1 MLSLPLSFQAMR
13 PPTMAQWRM
22 LPPMVLP
29 GADNM
34 ALDDASASLAR
45 DGGEVIA
52 RVYGWTR
59 PTLSFGR
66 HQRSAGLY
74 DPDAARERG
83 IDVVRRPTGGRAVL
97 HWREIT
103 YCVAASEEA
112 LGSRGESYALINS
125 LLISALRT
133 LSVEAGVAS
142 PASRTPLP
150 GPGACFEEPVAGE
163 IVAADRKLVGSAQ
176 RRGDGAFLQHGSIL
190 VDDDQALAAEL
201 RTESVLPP
209 APAATLRSLLE
220 YAPTLQEFDAA
231 LIAAIESEFCRAP
244 VPLPFNDEIGAALD
258 SRRPHYLSDGW
269 TWRR

>member
-1 MLSLPLSFQAMR
+1 
-13 PPTMAQWRM
+13 M

-45 DGGEVIA
+45 DTGEVIA

-74 DPDAARERG
+74 DPCAARERG

-103 YCVAASEEA
+103 YCVAAPEEA
-112 LGSRGESYALINS
+112 LGALGQSYALINS
-125 LLISALRT
+125 LLVSALRI
-133 LSVEAGVAS
+133 LSVEACVAS
-142 PASRTPLP
+142 PASRTPRP

-163 IVAADRKLVGSAQ
+163 IVAAERKLVGSAQ

-190 VDDDQALAAEL
+190 VDDDQALAAAL
-201 RTESVLPP
+201 RTESVSPP
-209 APAATLRSLLE
+209 VPAATLRSLVG
-220 YAPTLQEFDAA
+220 YAPTLEEFDAA
-231 LIAAIESEFCRAP
+231 LAAAIEAEFGSAP
-244 VPLPFNDEIGAALD
+244 VPLPFHDEIGAALD
-258 SRRPHYLSDGW
+258 ARRARYLSEGW

>member
-1 MLSLPLSFQAMR
+1 MR
-13 PPTMAQWRM
+13 PDTMAQWRM

-34 ALDDASASLAR
+34 ALDEACASLAR
-45 DGGEVIA
+45 DSGQVIA

-74 DPDAARERG
+74 DPLAARERG

-103 YCVAASEEA
+103 YCVAAPEEA
-112 LGSRGESYALINS
+112 LGTLAESYALINS
-125 LLISALRT
+125 LLVSALRT
-133 LSVEAGVAS
+133 LSVEAAVAA
-142 PASRTPLP
+142 PASRTPAP

-163 IVAADRKLVGSAQ
+163 IVAAERKLVGSAQ
-176 RRGDGAFLQHGSIL
+176 WRGDGAFLQHGSIL

-201 RTESVLPP
+201 RTESVVPP

-220 YAPTLQEFDAA
+220 YAPTLQEFDVA
-231 LIAAIESEFCRAP
+231 LMAAIEGEFCRAP
-244 VPLPFNDEIGAALD
+244 ESLPFNDVIGAALD
-258 SRRPHYLSDGW
+258 ARRSHYLSDCW

>member
-1 MLSLPLSFQAMR
+1 
-13 PPTMAQWRM
+13 MAQWRM

-34 ALDDASASLAR
+34 ALDEACASLAR
-45 DGGEVIA
+45 DTGAVIA

-74 DPDAARERG
+74 DPHTARERG

-103 YCVAASEEA
+103 YCVAAPEEA
-112 LGSRGESYALINS
+112 LGTLAESYAVINS
-125 LLISALRT
+125 LLVSALRA
-133 LSVEAGVAS
+133 LSVDAAVAAPGARP
-142 PASRTPLP
+142 PAP

-163 IVAADRKLVGSAQ
+163 IVAAERKLVGSAQ
-176 RRGDGAFLQHGSIL
+176 WRGDGAFLQHGSIL
-190 VDDDQALAAEL
+190 VDDDQALAAQL
-201 RTESVLPP
+201 RTEFVLPP

-231 LIAAIESEFCRAP
+231 LTAAIQSEFCQAP
-244 VPLPFNDEIGAALD
+244 VPLPFNDEIVAAMIG
-258 SRRPHYLSDGW
+258 RRSHYLSNCW

>member
-1 MLSLPLSFQAMR
+1 MPLSFQTM
-13 PPTMAQWRM
+13 PLHTMAQWRM

-34 ALDDASASLAR
+34 ALDDACATLAR
-45 DGGEVIA
+45 DNGEVIA

-74 DPDAARERG
+74 DRGAAQVRG
-83 IDVVRRPTGGRAVL
+83 IDVVRRPTGGRSVL

-103 YCVAASEEA
+103 YCVAAPEEA
-112 LGSRGESYALINS
+112 LGALRQSYELINS
-125 LLISALRT
+125 LLVSALRM
-133 LSVEAGVAS
+133 LSVEACVAT
-142 PASRTPLP
+142 PASRTPRP

-163 IVAADRKLVGSAQ
+163 IVAAERKLVGSAQ

-190 VDDDQALAAEL
+190 VEDDQAMAAAL
-201 RTESVLPP
+201 RTESVSPP
-209 APAATLRSLLE
+209 APAATLRSLIG
-220 YAPTLQEFDAA
+220 YSPTLEEFDAA
-231 LIAAIESEFCRAP
+231 LAAAIEAEFGSAP

-258 SRRPHYLSDGW
+258 ARRAHYLSEGW